1 MKMLILLPGSFQMRP
16 RSQEQVSI
24 RKESEEGSPPARVVR
39 ACRSLFL
46 FWNGETGS
54 SLQCLVTVSL
64 TPSVAVPVGETDQ
77 ESHKPAEKEEEEEEE
92 EESEVGWV
100 PSRRATRARRRSGRR
115 QSVRPSARPRPRPR
129 PLGLITSSI
138 SSLYFSS

>member
-77 ESHKPAEKEEEEEEE
+77 ESHKPAEKEEEEEE
-92 EESEVGWV
+92 SEVGWV

-115 QSVRPSARPRPRPR
+115 QSVRPSARPRPRP
-129 PLGLITSSI
+129 LGLITSSI